1 VPPVV
6 VLFNKPFGVLCQF
19 SGDQGPTLKDYVDVA
34 GVYPAGR
41 LDADSE
47 GLVVLTDHGP
57 LQHRI
62 SHPTRHWAKVYWA
75 QVEGM
80 PADTALQPLRE
91 GVALGDFVSRPAG
104 VRSIAEPVAL
114 WERVPPIRFRKHLP
128 TSWLEMTL
136 HEGKNRQVRRMTA
149 AIGHPTLRLIR
160 HSVGDWKL
168 DGLAPGQYRLLS
180 TAEIAAA
187 GN

>member
-1 VPPVV
+1 MPPVV

-19 SGDQGPTLKDYVDVA
+19 SGDRGPTLKDYVDVA
-34 GVYPAGR
+34 RVYPAGR
-41 LDADSE
+41 LDSDSE

-62 SHPTRHWAKVYWA
+62 SHPVRHWAKVYWA
-75 QVEGM
+75 QVEGH
-80 PADTALQPLRE
+80 PSESALQSLRK
-91 GVALGDFVSRPAG
+91 GVALGDFVSRPAEA
-104 VRSIAEPVAL
+104 RSIGEPSAL

-160 HSVGDWKL
+160 HSVGDWSL
-168 DGLAPGQYRLLS
+168 DGLAPGKYRLLS
-180 TAEIAAA
+180 VEETAAIA
-187 GN
+187 G